1 MRCVDVGPVRK
12 TNYRAEKE
20 AASPCLALPG
30 PPWKSNVICAAA
42 QRERADGGAAGGLLW
57 GA

>member
-1 MRCVDVGPVRK
+1 MDVGPVRK